1 MQYKHPESANQ
12 AIYGL
17 HHVGVFLRILLK
29 RFKTSM
35 RPMNQ
40 WDIMSFH
47 DAVEKQ
53 VAFLRQQC
61 IDSEGLLI
69 VLFVALHRIPI
80 YIETM
85 QKINT

>member
-1 MQYKHPESANQ
+1 
-12 AIYGL
+12 
-17 HHVGVFLRILLK
+17 
-29 RFKTSM
+29 
-35 RPMNQ
+35 MNQ

-69 VLFVALHRIPI
+69 VFFVALHRIPI